1 MREERTSLTQIIVQ
15 FDLDSISPG
24 EAGKLI
30 QKLARAHG
38 GSGDALHPGA
48 AENELASFY
57 TIDIP
62 DAERAEK
69 ALAKVQEN
77 RSVLAAYIKP
87 AAELP

>member
-1 MREERTSLTQIIVQ
+1 MQ
-15 FDLDSISPG
+15 FDLDAISPS
-24 EAGKLI
+24 EADKVI

-38 GSGDALHPGA
+38 GSGGPLHPGA
-48 AENELASFY
+48 DEPELSSFY
-57 TIDIP
+57 MIDIP
-62 DAERAEK
+62 DPGEARK

>member
-1 MREERTSLTQIIVQ
+1 MQ
-15 FDLDSISPG
+15 FDLDAISSS
-24 EAGKLI
+24 EAGRLI

-38 GSGDALHPGA
+38 GSGGPLHPGA
-48 AENELASFY
+48 NEPELSSFY
-57 TIDIP
+57 LIDIP
-62 DAERAEK
+62 DSDEARK